1 MEKEIKNKVV
11 ILAAGKGT
19 RMGSDLPKV
28 LIEIKGKPMIEH
40 LVKSVLESGLDSKP
54 IVVVSPTNKDII
66 SEKLKNYSLEYAIQE
81 EQLGTGHAVSIT
93 QNSISDDIDN
103 IFVFNG
109 DHPFISSKS
118 MISLANNHKNKVSMM
133 VVELENF
140 LDWRNVF
147 NSWGR
152 IIKDGDKIKEIIEFK
167 DASDKVKEVLSVN
180 PAIYCFDKNWVFKNI
195 STLKNNN
202 NQKEYYLT
210 DLIKIAFDQGS
221 DINYCLIEAEEGLG
235 INSVLDLENAKKA
248 NHLN

>member
-1 MEKEIKNKVV
+1 MKNKVV

-40 LVKSVLESGLDSKP
+40 LISSVIESGLDEKP
-54 IVVVSPTNKDII
+54 IVVVSPSNKEII
-66 SEKLKNYSLEYAIQE
+66 SETLKEYPLTYVVQE
-81 EQLGTGHAVSIT
+81 EQLGTGHAVSVT
-93 QNSISDDIDN
+93 KNSVPEDVNN

-118 MISLANNHKNKVSMM
+118 MISLASSHKNKVAMM
-133 VVELENF
+133 VVELEDF

-152 IIKDGDKIKEIIEFK
+152 IIKDGDRIKEIIEFK
-167 DASDKVKEVLSVN
+167 DASDEVKDVLSVN
-180 PAIYCFDKNWVFKNI
+180 PAIYCFDKNWLFENI

-221 DINYCLIEAEEGLG
+221 DINYCLIEAQEGLG
-235 INSVLDLENAKKA
+235 INSIVDLENAKKA
-248 NHLN
+248 NHLD